1 MWPLWSLHHSR
12 VCWRTNPVVQTTKSI
27 RSMRNVT
34 ISSFWSSREAAA
46 KLPEVKL
53 EISLGKKEEKI
64 TTTPLQQY
72 LATKKQK
79 RREEAKRRTE
89 ENRRQRE
96 EDKEKKRQQQ
106 VTKIISPQD
115 GYSAKK
121 KWIEANLILM
131 SYQVIL

>member
-1 MWPLWSLHHSR
+1 
-12 VCWRTNPVVQTTKSI
+12 
-27 RSMRNVT
+27 MRNVT
-34 ISSFWSSREAAA
+34 ISSFWPSREAAA
-46 KLPEVKL
+46 KLTEVKL

-64 TTTPLQQY
+64 TTTPLLQY

-121 KWIEANLILM
+121 KVNRGKFDID
-131 SYQVIL
+131 VISGHPLNIKKKCG